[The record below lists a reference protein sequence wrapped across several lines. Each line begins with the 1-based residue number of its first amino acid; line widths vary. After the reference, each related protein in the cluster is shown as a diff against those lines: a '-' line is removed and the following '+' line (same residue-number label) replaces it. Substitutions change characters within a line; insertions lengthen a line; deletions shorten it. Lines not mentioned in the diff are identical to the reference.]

1 MSNLNQSSSSDE
13 AVDPSAI
20 DVCLTDITPEKILD
34 IGVNHGKLNLGVTQF
49 SDQPF
54 PANGVIFGINK
65 RLMICLS
72 VKRENRPQVRNVWFL
87 VDTASSSSFVDETT
101 MAAFVEPDAALPN
114 YMSLAIQ
121 KPKSSIDCFMSHN
134 NFKGVN
140 ILGMDAL
147 TTLNVTINGMHHVT
161 KVFRLENVE

>member
-1 MSNLNQSSSSDE
+1 MSNQSSSPDE

-20 DVCLTDITPEKILD
+20 DVCLTDITPEKLSC
-34 IGVNHGKLNLGVTQF
+34 IGVNHGKPNLGVTQF

-87 VDTASSSSFVDETT
+87 VDTASSCSFVDETT
-101 MAAFVEPDAALPN
+101 MAAFVEPGAALPN
-114 YMSLAIQ
+114 FMRLAIQ
-121 KPKSSIDCFMSHN
+121 KPGSIIDCFMSHN

-147 TTLNVTINGMHHVT
+147 TTLNVTITGMHYGL
-161 KVFRLENVE
+161 KAFRLEDVE